1 MPLVRWQKKEK
12 SMIYDCKTILG
23 GRECLDVLSMFRK
36 AIRGLGE
43 QNFQR
48 VYDYYVRQRTAMKTN
63 PDLNEE
69 KISQGAKA
77 MVNNPASL
85 FLVEQLV
92 FLEMH

>member
-1 MPLVRWQKKEK
+1 
-12 SMIYDCKTILG
+12 
-23 GRECLDVLSMFRK
+23 MFRK

-43 QNFQR
+43 QDFQR
-48 VYDYYVRQRTAMKTN
+48 VYDYYVQQQTALKTN
-63 PDLNEE
+63 PDLDEA

-77 MVNNPASL
+77 MVKNPSAL